1 MVPVPT
7 STYSF
12 RDRWHVDAP
21 PERVREV
28 LVDVERYVEWW
39 PQVVAV
45 GYLGEGR
52 GLVLCRSALP
62 YTLQLVLTEVLNR
75 PDVLEVG
82 VEGDLEG
89 TLRIEV
95 GERLALVGPTGA
107 GKSTLAK
114 LISRLYDPVEGTV
127 RFELR
132 PEGGGTRLDFA
143 QDVVVP
149 GLLGALSRV
158 ARPVLTWNHDRMMRG
173 CVEGVRRRVASGGG
187 PGRAP
192 RTVPG

>member
-89 TLRIEV
+89 T
-95 GERLALVGPTGA
+95 
-107 GKSTLAK
+107 
-114 LISRLYDPVEGTV
+114 V

>member
-1 MVPVPT
+1 MPILQPVAA
-7 STYSF
+7 YSF

-21 PERVREV
+21 PARVREV

-39 PQVVAV
+39 PEVVAV
-45 GYLGEGR
+45 AVAGEGR
-52 GLVLCRSALP
+52 GLVLCRSVLP
-62 YTLQLVLTEVLNR
+62 YTLELLLTEEVDR
-75 PDVLEVG
+75 PERLEVS

-89 TLRIEV
+89 RV
-95 GERLALVGPTGA
+95 SFDLA
-107 GKSTLAK
+107 
-114 LISRLYDPVEGTV
+114 
-127 RFELR
+127 
-132 PEGGGTRLDFA
+132 PEGPGTRLDFA